1 MARDSPRLRYGA
13 RAKQTVSERWMEQ
26 LRRLLRLSNSRAL
39 GKLARNIDTV
49 ASWFR
54 PKYLPLTA
62 RVLISICQPINPLKR
77 ARNLPA
83 INLVVPF
90 VEKDLESLGLVLDHA
105 LKNVRNPISRITLI
119 TPGGDKPGQGRF
131 SRKESAALLDAVLA
145 AHPQAQLSFD
155 DDVLGMAILK
165 EMEDRFGA
173 GDRNAGWVVQQL
185 IKYSAALQSPEPAS
199 LILDAD
205 TLLLSSKTWFT
216 RNKVQLLQVAN
227 EYHVDF
233 MRHAEKFFGVHKK
246 LRLSYITHHQLMQ
259 RDVVQEMFPEGA
271 ESLLS
276 WWKSS
281 RDPIGRDLG
290 DYEAYGTFLV
300 ARYPERVRFG
310 SFANLFSPHLTRFL
324 SDLETTRKTPAE
336 LTPGY
341 CSVSFHSW
349 AQVDRDARAS
359 SNKA

>member
-1 MARDSPRLRYGA
+1 MGHDSPRLRYGA
-13 RAKQTVSERWMEQ
+13 RAQQTIAETWMEQ
-26 LRRLLRLSNSRAL
+26 LRRLLRLSNSSTL
-39 GKLARNIDTV
+39 GKLARSVDTV

-90 VEKDLESLGLVLDHA
+90 VEKDLESLGLVLEHA
-105 LKNVRNPISRITLI
+105 VLNVKNPISRITLI
-119 TPGGDKPGQGRF
+119 TPSGDKAGQGRF
-131 SRKESAALLDAVLA
+131 SRKESAALLESVLA
-145 AHPQAQLSFD
+145 AHPQAKLSFD
-155 DDVLGMAILK
+155 EDILDKTILK

-185 IKYSAALQSPEPAS
+185 IKYSAVLQAKEPAS

-205 TLLLSSKTWFT
+205 TILLSPKTWLAAN
-216 RNKVQLLQVAN
+216 RVQLLQVAN
-227 EYHVDF
+227 EYHIDF
-233 MRHAEKFFGVHKK
+233 MRHAESFFKVSKE
-246 LRLSYITHHQLMQ
+246 LRLSYVTHHQLMQ
-259 RDVVQEMFPEGA
+259 RDVVEEMFPEGA

-281 RDPIGRDLG
+281 RDPIGRDLS
-290 DYEAYGTFLV
+290 DYEAYGTFLL
-300 ARYPERVRFG
+300 ARYPQRVRFG

-324 SDLETTRKTPAE
+324 GDLDTTGKTPAE

-349 AQVDRDARAS
+349 AQVDREARAS
-359 SNKA
+359 NNKD